1 MDASIAP
8 SKPSTKKLLVLDTDH
23 VSTLGF
29 PSPVG
34 LRLLERIDA
43 SGQEAGPTII
53 TVEEQL
59 RGWLAEIH
67 GLSDPHAQVLAYE
80 RLQQRIDF
88 FASWTVLPWNS
99 DAVERFVRLRREGVR
114 IGSMDLKIACITLAH
129 GGTLLTR
136 NTVDFSKVSDLACE
150 NWLV

>member
-1 MDASIAP
+1 MLI
-8 SKPSTKKLLVLDTDH
+8 LDTDH
-23 VSTLGF
+23 VSALGF
-29 PSPVG
+29 PSQVG

-43 SGQEAGPTII
+43 SGDDASTTII

-59 RGWLAEIH
+59 RGWLSEIH
-67 GLSDPHAQVLAYE
+67 QLTDPHRQVLAYE

-99 DAVERFVRLRREGVR
+99 DAADDFIRLRQLGVR
-114 IGSMDLKIACITLAH
+114 IGSMDLKIACIARAH
-129 GGTLLTR
+129 GAVLLTG
-136 NTVDFSKVSDLACE
+136 NTSDFSKVSGLRCE

>member
-1 MDASIAP
+1 M
-8 SKPSTKKLLVLDTDH
+8 LVLDTDH
-23 VSTLGF
+23 VSALGF
-29 PSPVG
+29 PSQVG

-43 SGQEAGPTII
+43 SGEAAATTII

-67 GLSDPHAQVLAYE
+67 HLADPHQQVLAYK

-99 DAVERFVRLRREGVR
+99 DAADAFMRLRREGLR
-114 IGSMDLKIACITLAH
+114 IGSMDLKIACIAVAH
-129 GGTLLTR
+129 GVILLTR
-136 NTVDFSKVSDLACE
+136 NTPDFSKVPTLQCE
-150 NWLV
+150 NWL